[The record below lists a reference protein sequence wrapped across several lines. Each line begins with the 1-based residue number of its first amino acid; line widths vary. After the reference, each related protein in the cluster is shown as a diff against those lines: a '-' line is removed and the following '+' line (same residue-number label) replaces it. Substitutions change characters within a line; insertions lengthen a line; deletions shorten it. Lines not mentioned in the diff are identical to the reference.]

1 MTADYCNLKAECTV
15 KSSNVC
21 QTLIR
26 VYTQRQ
32 EDPVRTC
39 SGAMLS
45 PRGWQ
50 TTEEGGCCLL
60 WSRPL
65 FSGND
70 LLAFTQKAMYAAR
83 HCQGMCDKT
92 SAWPISGERVSGC
105 CSYIQVYM
113 HHIMD
118 DSARSRMQFSGR
130 PEKAIYCTRLLQW
143 QTKT

>member
-1 MTADYCNLKAECTV
+1 MTSVTSKLKCTV

-65 FSGND
+65 F
-70 LLAFTQKAMYAAR
+70 QR
-83 HCQGMCDKT
+83 
-92 SAWPISGERVSGC
+92 
-105 CSYIQVYM
+105 
-113 HHIMD
+113 
-118 DSARSRMQFSGR
+118 
-130 PEKAIYCTRLLQW
+130 
-143 QTKT
+143 